1 MRRKWGCTLS
11 NAWEWNIGRVAV
23 SFVWGLSLLNRFGFQ
38 IFTVLSC
45 QAFDLEWGWRWPCC
59 DRDQYLVSIITRKF
73 AFEKQQDLYHNKVTL
88 SLTPIKRLGNQ
99 PRNCKMDYCFHEK
112 RSFSLVQVSY
122 LLYSRSQFSLLIFN
136 YHSLH
141 NSFRA
146 QLFILGL
153 VHHPWV
159 SVTRLQ
165 QYVAYL
171 RAVHMEEFLII
182 YSP

>member
-1 MRRKWGCTLS
+1 MEYR
-11 NAWEWNIGRVAV
+11 
-23 SFVWGLSLLNRFGFQ
+23 
-38 IFTVLSC
+38 
-45 QAFDLEWGWRWPCC
+45 
-59 DRDQYLVSIITRKF
+59 
-73 AFEKQQDLYHNKVTL
+73 
-88 SLTPIKRLGNQ
+88 
-99 PRNCKMDYCFHEK
+99 FHEK

-122 LLYSRSQFSLLIFN
+122 PLCSRSQFSLLIFN

-146 QLFILGL
+146 QLLILGL